1 MDKKRSSSSR
11 SSSPE
16 SEGFGVT
23 YRIQTK
29 KKHHTK
35 TEKPI
40 FLKWITSMM
49 QPQRTRKNSEEKKK
63 RRRKKRSSRH
73 LHQEVEEEEVGEEVE
88 TPRTRENRNK
98 WSRQIIESTRY
109 GNMIHQKRD
118 ILHAIEKGGD
128 INYQDEKGNT
138 ALIYAVKNKEPN
150 NFIHW
155 ILELKAD
162 PNIMNN
168 DEDTAYLIALRE
180 KRQKNIS
187 TQSKMLRENLVKLL
201 EDEGAFIPGQEVYL
215 K

>member
-1 MDKKRSSSSR
+1 MDKKRSSSS
-11 SSSPE
+11 SSPE
-16 SEGFGVT
+16 LDGFGVT
-23 YRIQTK
+23 YRMQTK
-29 KKHHTK
+29 KKHHK
-35 TEKPI
+35 EMEKPG
-40 FLKWITSMM
+40 FLRWMTSMII
-49 QPQRTRKNSEEKKK
+49 PQRTRRNSEEKKK
-63 RRRKKRSSRH
+63 RRRKRRSSRH
-73 LHQEVEEEEVGEEVE
+73 LRQEEEEVE

-150 NFIHW
+150 NFIRW
-155 ILELKAD
+155 LLELKAD

-168 DEDTAYLIALRE
+168 DEDTAYLIALRD

-187 TQSKMLRENLVKLL
+187 NQSKMLRENLVKLL